1 MKYMIMECH
10 TSYAVLLDENGCF
23 WKAANRRYQIGQTV
37 EDPVLMREAGA
48 GKRMKLRAVMAAAVA
63 AACFLLA
70 FTGYY
75 RDYMVMETAVYLTI
89 NPSVRMELNRKGQ
102 VMNVSGINED
112 GRKLLEGYRQG
123 SRERLTVAKELIGRA
138 AQMGYLSAG
147 GTVVVDIDAPE
158 EAVFQKYGV
167 ELRTELADY
176 LRETLEVEIQIVKH
190 DGGAGNVP
198 AKPEEEDPSVTE
210 TEPGKAKQPAARPAD
225 CEEPVYDKDSGCA
238 APAGNGSD
246 TDDGGG
252 SGHEDHSGD
261 GGGSRYGEDSG
272 YGSGSDYKEDSG
284 YGSSLGHEGESDYNG
299 GSGHGEDS
307 DYSGGSGHSEDSD
320 YSGGSGHSEDSDY
333 AGGSDYKGRASH
345 GSSDYEGDSG
355 H

>member
-37 EDPVLMREAGA
+37 EDPVLMREAGDK
-48 GKRMKLRAVMAAAVA
+48 KRMKLRAVMAAAVA

-102 VMNVSGINED
+102 VMNVLGINED

-198 AKPEEEDPSVTE
+198 AKPEEEDPSAPE

-225 CEEPVYDKDSGCA
+225 CEGPVHDEDSGCA
-238 APAGNGSD
+238 APAGNGSGS
-246 TDDGGG
+246 DDGGG
-252 SGHEDHSGD
+252 SGHE
-261 GGGSRYGEDSG
+261 
-272 YGSGSDYKEDSG
+272 
-284 YGSSLGHEGESDYNG
+284 
-299 GSGHGEDS
+299 EDS
-307 DYSGGSGHSEDSD
+307 DYSGGSGHEEDSD
-320 YSGGSGHSEDSDY
+320 YSGGSDHSKDSDY